1 MSDFLYQYLL
11 LKRQS
16 FLTLHNNHL
25 ISKFDEDKGRW
36 GDGQVDNSFCIY
48 GDTVFDLLL
57 ANVKP
62 VMEKQTKVKLIE
74 TYSYARVY
82 HKGNELK
89 KHRDRAS
96 CKISATMNLGGSM
109 ENIFRIKKQKNKR
122 VFIKSW

>member
-1 MSDFLYQYLL
+1 MKEDYIHCKKVINDKMSDFLYQYLL

-62 VMEKQTKVKLIE
+62 VM
-74 TYSYARVY
+74 
-82 HKGNELK
+82 
-89 KHRDRAS
+89 
-96 CKISATMNLGGSM
+96 
-109 ENIFRIKKQKNKR
+109 
-122 VFIKSW
+122 